1 MMMLLLLLM
10 MMMMMIQMIRK
21 LLRAVTSESKAL
33 ETKYFISSA
42 TVERDCSLEKNITEN
57 INIKYRYKSI

>member
-1 MMMLLLLLM
+1 MMMLLLM
-10 MMMMMIQMIRK
+10 MMIMMMMIQMIRK